1 MGPLL
6 IVDDEFGLADSLR
19 DLLRDEGYQ
28 TVVAFNGREA
38 LVRMEERT
46 PALVLLDY
54 MMPSMNGLELL
65 EVMKREERWSGIP
78 VIMMSAAPASFWKSL
93 PCAGFLPKPFKLV
106 QVVALVHQL
115 VGPPP
120 PPAAR

>member
-6 IVDDEFGLADSLR
+6 IVDDEFGLADTLR
-19 DLLRDEGYQ
+19 DFLRDEGYR

-38 LVRMEERT
+38 LARMAEET

-54 MMPSMNGLELL
+54 MMPSMNGLEFL
-65 EVMKREERWSGIP
+65 EAMKRDERFSGVP
-78 VIMMSAAPASFWKSL
+78 VIMMSAAPASFWRSL
-93 PCAGFLPKPFKLV
+93 PCAGFLPKPFKLS

-115 VGPPP
+115 AGPPP
-120 PPAAR
+120 VTR